1 MTATVPFAA
10 FDRRYEG
17 WVDDIVD
24 VVREVAESDEFIL
37 KSRVA
42 ALESAIADQV
52 GVRHAVGCASGTG
65 ALTLILTALGI
76 GPGDEVVT
84 PAFSFI
90 SSAST
95 IALTGATPVFADV
108 DLVDYALD
116 PIGARAVIT
125 DRTRAIMAVHLF
137 SQAAPMNRLHKLAS
151 RYGLKLVEDSAVTLG
166 GYVSGRRT
174 GTAGDVGVFSFFP
187 AKPLGAPG
195 DAGVVVTDDDALAE
209 TVRALR
215 NHGQGSVRFRHDR
228 VGFNSRMDEI
238 VAGFLL
244 RRLPTLDDQLAARRE
259 RALRYTAGLSAL
271 APDVVVP
278 QEFGRRAVYTYV
290 IRAEERE
297 ALREF
302 LAAHGVET
310 VVYYPKPLHLQPAFA
325 YLGHGPGDFP
335 NAERLARECVALPL
349 YPEQPLSEVDRV
361 VELVGRFFRGGT

>member
-1 MTATVPFAA
+1 MTIPFTAY
-10 FDRRYEG
+10 DRRYEG
-17 WVDDIVD
+17 WVDDLVD
-24 VVREVAESDEFIL
+24 VVREVGQSDEFIL

-42 ALESAIADQV
+42 ALEAAIGTQV
-52 GVRHAVGCASGTG
+52 GVTHAIGCASGTG
-65 ALTLILTALGI
+65 ALTLALTALGI

-116 PIGARAVIT
+116 PAAVAIT
-125 DRTRAIMAVHLF
+125 GRTRAIMAVHLF
-137 SQAAPMNRLHKLAS
+137 SQVAPMNRLHALAS
-151 RYGLKLVEDSAVTLG
+151 RHGLKLVEDSAVTLG
-166 GYVSGRRT
+166 GTVSGHRT

-187 AKPLGAPG
+187 AKPLGGPG
-195 DAGVVVTDDDALAE
+195 DAGMVVTNDDDLAA

-215 NHGQGSVRFRHDR
+215 NHGQGTVRFRHDL
-228 VGFNSRMDEI
+228 VGFNNRMDEI

-244 RRLPTLDDQLAARRE
+244 RRLPTLDRQLAARRQ
-259 RALRYTAGLSAL
+259 RAERYTAALPPEVSA
-271 APDVVVP
+271 PHG
-278 QEFGRRAVYTYV
+278 FGERAVYTYV
-290 IRAEERE
+290 VRAPERQ
-297 ALREF
+297 ALRRF

-325 YLGHGPGDFP
+325 HLGHGPGDFP
-335 NAERLARECVALPL
+335 NAERLARECLALPL

-361 VELVGRFFRGGT
+361 AELVTRFYRSGS

>member
-1 MTATVPFAA
+1 MTIPFTAY
-10 FDRRYEG
+10 DRRYEG
-17 WVDDIVD
+17 WVDDLVD
-24 VVREVAESDEFIL
+24 VVREVGQSDEFIL

-42 ALESAIADQV
+42 ALEAAISAQV
-52 GVRHAVGCASGTG
+52 GVTHAVGCASGTG
-65 ALTLILTALGI
+65 ALTLALTALGI

-116 PIGARAVIT
+116 PAAVAIT
-125 DRTRAIMAVHLF
+125 GRTRAIMAVHLF
-137 SQAAPMNRLHKLAS
+137 SQVAPMNRLHALAS
-151 RYGLKLVEDSAVTLG
+151 RHGLKLVEDSAVTLG
-166 GYVSGRRT
+166 GTVSGHRT

-187 AKPLGAPG
+187 AKPLGGPG
-195 DAGVVVTDDDALAE
+195 DAGMVVTNDDELAS

-215 NHGQGSVRFRHDR
+215 NHGQGAVRFRHDL
-228 VGFNSRMDEI
+228 VGFNCRMDEI

-244 RRLPTLDDQLAARRE
+244 RRLPTLDRQLAARRQ
-259 RALRYTAGLSAL
+259 RAERYTAAL
-271 APDVVVP
+271 PPEVVAPHG
-278 QEFGRRAVYTYV
+278 FGDRAVYTYV
-290 IRAEERE
+290 VRAPERE
-297 ALREF
+297 ALRRF

-325 YLGHGPGDFP
+325 HLGHGPGDFP

-361 VELVGRFFRGGT
+361 AELVTRFYRSGS